1 MNHALAAGLML
12 AFALIFTSCTASLV
26 QTLAVARTPQSEFVP
41 PPVLGAER
49 RQAATPA
56 ADATDPGECK
66 PAAPTRQHTAPV
78 FTPMRPQSTP
88 KT

>member
-1 MNHALAAGLML
+1 MTHALSAGLML

-41 PPVLGAER
+41 PPDLGAER
-49 RQAATPA
+49 RQVAAPAPGSTDTGECRPA
-56 ADATDPGECK
+56 ASTK
-66 PAAPTRQHTAPV
+66 QHTVPV
-78 FTPMRPQSTP
+78 STPMRAQSTP